1 MPQIKSSFILNSK
14 SPNFSRDFFHLIK
27 DMKNVD
33 PDHIDNGHI
42 SYCAEDKQHY
52 KFDESYG
59 FDSILGYWRPLLSK
73 ESEVYQGVIQFDT
86 KNDMLHQIDPV
97 LYKLGQISYCKE
109 DDQHYYWAVDENMS
123 EEELTEI
130 YNADTGYFLRLLRI
144 PAEYE
149 NYFKSDLHDVIT
161 GIDVGGI
168 QYGTQIDDIKG
179 KHYNKILED
188 MLFGQVLPKYEDP
201 TASIAISSRFKGL
214 MRVGEIAPRA
224 SDFNL
229 DASRG
234 SIYYE
239 KSNGEKIVQGP
250 RAGEWITHNQ
260 IAQKVSYVYY
270 KGDDDIQTQLPD
282 TIQLGKNEYVHR
294 AYFKESPI
302 PVDNRG
308 EQLIDMVWKNSEGDL
323 YIDSNDSI
331 VILGTK
337 PWYAST
343 NGLEEQELI
352 EWSDDILTPMITLKP
367 TSVSEQIIK
376 TPRPVKNIY
385 MCSGISSTMVDMDLL
400 PYKSTYDGEYYMYT
414 YDHNKFGHRGEI
426 KLRIRF

>member
-14 SPNFSRDFFHLIK
+14 SPNFSRDFFYLIK

-59 FDSILGYWRPLLSK
+59 FDSLLGYWRPLLSK
-73 ESEVYQGVIQFDT
+73 ESEVYQGVIQFET
-86 KNDMLHQIDPV
+86 KNDMLQQVDPV

-109 DDQHYYWAVDENMS
+109 DDQHYYWAVDEDMS
-123 EEELTEI
+123 EEELMEV

-149 NYFKSDLHDVIT
+149 NYFKSELNEVIT
-161 GIDVGGI
+161 GTNIGGI
-168 QYGTQIDDIKG
+168 HYGTSIEDVKG
-179 KHYNKILED
+179 KHYNEILED
-188 MLFGQVLPKYEDP
+188 LLFGQIIPKYDNP
-201 TASIAISSRFKGL
+201 KAFISASRNFPKL
-214 MRVGEIAPRA
+214 MSVGRLAPIA

-229 DASRG
+229 NVDRG
-234 SIYYE
+234 SIYYLD
-239 KSNGEKIVQGP
+239 SRGEKVIQGP

-260 IAQKVSYVYY
+260 VAQKVSYVYY

-308 EQLIDMVWKNSEGDL
+308 NQLPDESWVNPEGELYVDSEDT
-323 YIDSNDSI
+323 I
-331 VILGTK
+331 VIYGTK

-343 NGLEEQELI
+343 NGLKEQELI
-352 EWSDDILTPMITLKP
+352 EWSDDILTPMFTLQP
-367 TSVSEQIIK
+367 TTVYSQIIK
-376 TPRPVKNIY
+376 TPRPIKNIY
-385 MCSGISSTMVDMDLL
+385 MCSGISSTMIDMDLL
-400 PYKSTYDGEYYMYT
+400 PYKSTYDGEYYIYT
-414 YDHNKFGHRGEI
+414 YDHVKFGHRGEI
-426 KLRIRF
+426 KLRVRF